1 MDTGDVM
8 RAAEAMGRQATDMIQ
23 ALEGIEA
30 PPRGNPLSGV
40 ARSALAK
47 CRQIAEQ
54 VSHLSSEVAGQIRTF
69 ESSERRGRKLAE
81 VRSATSAS
89 AKKRRDDAVGPT
101 SSKQAA
107 TPAAGDDWEEDLWDD
122 EL

>member
-1 MDTGDVM
+1 MDTGDAM
-8 RAAEAMGRQATDMIQ
+8 RAAEAMGRQAADMIQ

-30 PPRGNPLSGV
+30 PSKSNPMFGV
-40 ARSALAK
+40 AGSALAR

-54 VSHLSSEVAGQIRTF
+54 VSHLSGEAAGQIRMF
-69 ESSERRGRKLAE
+69 ESSERRGRELAE
-81 VRSATSAS
+81 ARLA

-101 SSKQAA
+101 ISKQAA
-107 TPAAGDDWEEDLWDD
+107 APAPVDAWVEEDLWDD